1 MSFTSD
7 EVNYL
12 IYRYL
17 AESGFVHSA
26 YLFGLESHIAHTSI
40 NGNIV
45 PPGALLSL
53 MQKGL
58 YYTEAELCIGDDGQE
73 RTCENLS
80 LIDAVVPEIV
90 ETRRRELHQQQQQQS
105 STSSSSST
113 GPTVKTDSKSSSRTH
128 IHSSTPNEKDRSPM
142 HPVTNTSPQS
152 THPTITDR
160 SNIDSSSVNGGI
172 NHSNSSS
179 ADPTSMSLKMFNTP
193 LPGHSHSPASTHSHY
208 SHTHPPSSSSH
219 TNTHQSSTNAGNYPA
234 IPNGNDNSSLSS
246 YSNSTNHIAIPKHEP
261 MDYETVNNSHH
272 HSHYSGNST
281 SNSLPTLPGSL
292 NNTNNAMVNG
302 SVEIPP
308 NRVTVLRG
316 HESEVFIC
324 AWNPTH
330 DLLASGSG
338 DSTAR
343 IWNLQ
348 GTREPEMVLR
358 HCIRRGDTQVPSNK
372 DVTSLDWN
380 PSGTQ
385 LATGSYDGYARIWSS
400 DGNLASTLGQHK
412 GPIFALKWN
421 KKGNY
426 ILSAGVDR
434 TTIIWDANSGH
445 CEQQFAFHT
454 APALD
459 VDWQSDITFAS
470 CSTDQKIH
478 VCRLGEQRP
487 LKTFHG
493 HQNEVNA
500 IKWDPQGRLLA
511 SCSDDMSLKIWNMT
525 KDTPV
530 HNLQAHNK
538 EIYTIKWS
546 PTGPGTM
553 NPNANLLLASASFDS
568 TVRLWDVERGTCQ
581 STLVKHTE
589 PVYSVSFSPD
599 GRLLATG
606 SFDKA
611 IYIWDIARGEI
622 VHSYRGTGGIFE
634 VCWNSRGT
642 RVGASAS
649 DGTVCVLDLRK

>member
-17 AESGFVHSA
+17 SESGFAHSS
-26 YLFGLESHIAHTSI
+26 YLFGLESHIVQTSI
-40 NGNIV
+40 NANLV

-53 MQKGL
+53 IQKGL
-58 YYTEAELCIGDDGQE
+58 YYTEAELSIGDDGQE
-73 RTCENLS
+73 RPCDSLS

-90 ETRRRELHQQQQQQS
+90 ENRRKELQQQIQQQQQQQQQQAPPPQQQQQQQQQS
-105 STSSSSST
+105 SSTTSSSSM
-113 GPTVKTDSKSSSRTH
+113 KNENNKLSSR
-128 IHSSTPNEKDRSPM
+128 INANASTNNDKDISPNH
-142 HPVTNTSPQS
+142 HPSNTSPPSSHPS
-152 THPTITDR
+152 TSER
-160 SNIDSSSVNGGI
+160 SAMDTLSINTTTSNGGT
-172 NHSNSSS
+172 NYGHSNSSS
-179 ADPTSMSLKMFNTP
+179 
-193 LPGHSHSPASTHSHY
+193 
-208 SHTHPPSSSSH
+208 
-219 TNTHQSSTNAGNYPA
+219 
-234 IPNGNDNSSLSS
+234 
-246 YSNSTNHIAIPKHEP
+246 
-261 MDYETVNNSHH
+261 NNPSHH
-272 HSHYSGNST
+272 HSHHSSSHNNPLQSSSGNTQGNYSQMSNGNEPSNT
-281 SNSLPTLPGSL
+281 SSSLAQMTVPKREPMEYETSANMHSHYARNATPTSLSMSNNSS
-292 NNTNNAMVNG
+292 TNNLMMNG
-302 SVEIPP
+302 SVEIPQ

-348 GTREPEMVLR
+348 GGREPEMILR

-380 PSGTQ
+380 PAGTQ

-400 DGNLASTLGQHK
+400 DGNLVSTLGQHK

-459 VDWQSDITFAS
+459 VDWQSDNTFAS

-478 VCRLGEQRP
+478 VCRLGENRP
-487 LKTFHG
+487 VKTFHG

-500 IKWDPQGRLLA
+500 IKWDPQGRFLA
-511 SCSDDMSLKIWNMT
+511 SCSDDMTLKIWTMT
-525 KDTPV
+525 KESPV

-553 NPNANLLLASASFDS
+553 NPNATLLLASASFDS
-568 TVRLWDVERGTCQ
+568 TVRLWDVERGVCQ
-581 STLVKHTE
+581 NTLVKHSE
-589 PVYSVSFSPD
+589 PVYSVAFSPD

-622 VHSYRGTGGIFE
+622 IHSYRGTGGIFE

-649 DGTVCVLDLRK
+649 DGTVCVLDLRR

>member
-17 AESGFVHSA
+17 SESGFVHSS
-26 YLFGLESHIAHTSI
+26 YLFGLESHIVQTSI
-40 NGNIV
+40 NANIV

-53 MQKGL
+53 IQKGL
-58 YYTEAELCIGDDGQE
+58 YYTEAELSIGDDGQD
-73 RTCENLS
+73 RTCDSLS

-90 ETRRRELHQQQQQQS
+90 ENRRKELQQQS
-105 STSSSSST
+105 SSSGTS
-113 GPTVKTDSKSSSRTH
+113 VKNETKLSSRIPTTTTTTTTATTVSN
-128 IHSSTPNEKDRSPM
+128 INDKDISPM
-142 HPVTNTSPQS
+142 HQPTNTSPQS
-152 THPTITDR
+152 TNQNMSDRTMDTPTT
-160 SNIDSSSVNGGI
+160 SNGGNNYGHTHSSS
-172 NHSNSSS
+172 
-179 ADPTSMSLKMFNTP
+179 
-193 LPGHSHSPASTHSHY
+193 
-208 SHTHPPSSSSH
+208 SSSSH
-219 TNTHQSSTNAGNYPA
+219 SNALQSCTPGNYA
-234 IPNGNDNSSLSS
+234 QMLNGNDNTTHSS
-246 YSNSTNHIAIPKHEP
+246 YANNTNHIAVPKHEP
-261 MDYETVNNSHH
+261 MEYETSNNTHH
-272 HSHYSGNST
+272 HHPHYPGNST
-281 SNSLPTLPGSL
+281 PNSLSVQTGSS
-292 NNTNNAMVNG
+292 NTNINLTING
-302 SVEIPP
+302 SVEIPQS
-308 NRVTVLRG
+308 RVTVLRG

-348 GTREPEMVLR
+348 GTREPEIVLR

-400 DGNLASTLGQHK
+400 DGNLVSTLGQHK

-421 KKGNY
+421 KKGNF

-445 CEQQFAFHT
+445 CEQQFSFHT

-459 VDWQSDITFAS
+459 VDWQSDTTFAS

-478 VCRLGEQRP
+478 VCRLGELRAI
-487 LKTFHG
+487 KTFHG

-511 SCSDDMSLKIWNMT
+511 SCSDDMTLKIWSMS
-525 KDTPV
+525 KETPV

-553 NPNANLLLASASFDS
+553 NPNATLLLASASFDS
-568 TVRLWDVERGTCQ
+568 TVRLWDVERGVCQ
-581 STLVKHTE
+581 NILVKHSE
-589 PVYSVSFSPD
+589 PVYSVAFSPD

>member
-1 MSFTSD
+1 MDYETS
-7 EVNYL
+7 N
-12 IYRYL
+12 
-17 AESGFVHSA
+17 
-26 YLFGLESHIAHTSI
+26 
-40 NGNIV
+40 
-45 PPGALLSL
+45 
-53 MQKGL
+53 
-58 YYTEAELCIGDDGQE
+58 
-73 RTCENLS
+73 
-80 LIDAVVPEIV
+80 
-90 ETRRRELHQQQQQQS
+90 
-105 STSSSSST
+105 STHHH
-113 GPTVKTDSKSSSRTH
+113 PHPHYARN
-128 IHSSTPNEKDRSPM
+128 STPN
-142 HPVTNTSPQS
+142 
-152 THPTITDR
+152 
-160 SNIDSSSVNGGI
+160 
-172 NHSNSSS
+172 
-179 ADPTSMSLKMFNTP
+179 
-193 LPGHSHSPASTHSHY
+193 
-208 SHTHPPSSSSH
+208 
-219 TNTHQSSTNAGNYPA
+219 
-234 IPNGNDNSSLSS
+234 SLSIQTGS
-246 YSNSTNHIAIPKHEP
+246 SNTNSNSTNSI
-261 MDYETVNNSHH
+261 
-272 HSHYSGNST
+272 
-281 SNSLPTLPGSL
+281 
-292 NNTNNAMVNG
+292 VNG
-302 SVEIPP
+302 SVEIPS

-330 DLLASGSG
+330 DILASGSG

-348 GTREPEMVLR
+348 GTREPEIVLR

-459 VDWQSDITFAS
+459 VDWQSDTTFAS

-478 VCRLGEQRP
+478 VCRLGETRP
-487 LKTFHG
+487 VKTFHG

-511 SCSDDMSLKIWNMT
+511 SCSDDMTLKIWNMV

-553 NPNANLLLASASFDS
+553 NPNATLLLASASFDS
-568 TVRLWDVERGTCQ
+568 TVRLWDVDRGVCQ
-581 STLVKHTE
+581 NTLVKHSE
-589 PVYSVSFSPD
+589 PVYSVAFSPD

-611 IYIWDIARGEI
+611 IYIWDIAVRERISSFVFIFFKFLFSIFSVQKLFI
-622 VHSYRGTGGIFE
+622 VIEAQVAYLKC
-634 VCWNSRGT
+634 V
-642 RVGASAS
+642 
-649 DGTVCVLDLRK
+649 GTVEILALVQVLPTEQYVEMNQYLQLNLILSVFF

>member
-1 MSFTSD
+1 MD
-7 EVNYL
+7 Y
-12 IYRYL
+12 
-17 AESGFVHSA
+17 
-26 YLFGLESHIAHTSI
+26 
-40 NGNIV
+40 
-45 PPGALLSL
+45 
-53 MQKGL
+53 
-58 YYTEAELCIGDDGQE
+58 
-73 RTCENLS
+73 
-80 LIDAVVPEIV
+80 
-90 ETRRRELHQQQQQQS
+90 ET
-105 STSSSSST
+105 
-113 GPTVKTDSKSSSRTH
+113 
-128 IHSSTPNEKDRSPM
+128 
-142 HPVTNTSPQS
+142 
-152 THPTITDR
+152 
-160 SNIDSSSVNGGI
+160 
-172 NHSNSSS
+172 SNSSH
-179 ADPTSMSLKMFNTP
+179 P
-193 LPGHSHSPASTHSHY
+193 HSHY
-208 SHTHPPSSSSH
+208 SRNPTP
-219 TNTHQSSTNAGNYPA
+219 
-234 IPNGNDNSSLSS
+234 
-246 YSNSTNHIAIPKHEP
+246 
-261 MDYETVNNSHH
+261 
-272 HSHYSGNST
+272 
-281 SNSLPTLPGSL
+281 NSLAVQTGSSM
-292 NNTNNAMVNG
+292 NNAMMNG
-302 SVEIPP
+302 SVDIPP

-324 AWNPTH
+324 AWNPAH

-348 GTREPEMVLR
+348 GTHEPEMILR

-380 PSGTQ
+380 PSGSQ

-434 TTIIWDANSGH
+434 TTIIWDANTGH

-459 VDWQSDITFAS
+459 VDWQSDTTFAS

-478 VCRLGEQRP
+478 VCRLNESRP
-487 LKTFHG
+487 IKTFHG

-511 SCSDDMSLKIWNMT
+511 SCSDDMTLKIWTMS

-553 NPNANLLLASASFDS
+553 NPNATLLLASASFDS
-568 TVRLWDVERGTCQ
+568 TVRLWDVERGVCQ
-581 STLVKHTE
+581 STLVKHSE
-589 PVYSVSFSPD
+589 PVYSVAFSPD

-611 IYIWDIARGEI
+611 IHIWDIARSEI

>member
-17 AESGFVHSA
+17 SESGFVHSA

-53 MQKGL
+53 IQKGL
-58 YYTEAELCIGDDGQE
+58 YYTEAELSIGDDGQE
-73 RTCENLS
+73 RTFDNLS

-90 ETRRRELHQQQQQQS
+90 ENRRKELQQQQQQQQS
-105 STSSSSST
+105 SSTTGTSVKNETKSST
-113 GPTVKTDSKSSSRTH
+113 R
-128 IHSSTPNEKDRSPM
+128 STTITSNINDKDRSPIQQL
-142 HPVTNTSPQS
+142 TNTSPQS
-152 THPTITDR
+152 TNQTIPDR
-160 SNIDSSSVNGGI
+160 SNIDSSGMNGGI
-172 NHSNSSS
+172 NYQNSSTIEQGS
-179 ADPTSMSLKMFNTP
+179 SSSSLKSFNPT
-193 LPGHSHSPASTHSHY
+193 LTGRSHSPATAQSHY
-208 SHTHPPSSSSH
+208 SHNHPPSSSH
-219 TNTHQSSTNAGNYPA
+219 MNTLQSSASAGNFSQMS
-234 IPNGNDNSSLSS
+234 NGSDNNSHMS
-246 YSNSTNHIAIPKHEP
+246 YNNSTNHIAVPKPEP
-261 MDYETVNNSHH
+261 MDFE
-272 HSHYSGNST
+272 T
-281 SNSLPTLPGSL
+281 SNSIHHHPNYSRNPTPNSLSVQSGSSNSHNL
-292 NNTNNAMVNG
+292 MTNGTVD
-302 SVEIPP
+302 IPP

-348 GTREPEMVLR
+348 GTREPEMILR

-478 VCRLGEQRP
+478 VCRLGETRP
-487 LKTFHG
+487 VKTFHG

-511 SCSDDMSLKIWNMT
+511 SCSDDMTLKIWAMT

-553 NPNANLLLASASFDS
+553 NPNATLLLASASFDS
-568 TVRLWDVERGTCQ
+568 TVRLWDVERGLCQ
-581 STLVKHTE
+581 STLVKHSE
-589 PVYSVSFSPD
+589 PVYSVAFSPD

-611 IYIWDIARGEI
+611 IHIWDIARGEI

>member
-1 MSFTSD
+1 MDPS
-7 EVNYL
+7 
-12 IYRYL
+12 
-17 AESGFVHSA
+17 
-26 YLFGLESHIAHTSI
+26 SI
-40 NGNIV
+40 NG
-45 PPGALLSL
+45 G
-53 MQKGL
+53 
-58 YYTEAELCIGDDGQE
+58 
-73 RTCENLS
+73 
-80 LIDAVVPEIV
+80 
-90 ETRRRELHQQQQQQS
+90 
-105 STSSSSST
+105 
-113 GPTVKTDSKSSSRTH
+113 
-128 IHSSTPNEKDRSPM
+128 
-142 HPVTNTSPQS
+142 
-152 THPTITDR
+152 ITYP
-160 SNIDSSSVNGGI
+160 
-172 NHSNSSS
+172 NSSS
-179 ADPTSMSLKMFNTP
+179 LEHGSSSLRSLNSSLT
-193 LPGHSHSPASTHSHY
+193 GHSSATAQSHY
-208 SHTHPPSSSSH
+208 SHNHPLLSSH
-219 TNTHQSSTNAGNYPA
+219 TNTHQSALSTGNYPP
-234 IPNGNDNSSLSS
+234 ISNGNDNNTHLS

-261 MDYETVNNSHH
+261 MDYETSNSSHH
-272 HSHYSGNST
+272 HSHYPGNST
-281 SNSLPTLPGSL
+281 SNSLTVPSGSL
-292 NNTNNAMVNG
+292 NNNNNSNNNNNLMMNG

-348 GTREPEMVLR
+348 GSREPEMVLR

-445 CEQQFAFHT
+445 CEQQFAHHT

-478 VCRLGEQRP
+478 VCRLGESRP
-487 LKTFHG
+487 VKTFHG

-511 SCSDDMSLKIWNMT
+511 SCSDDMTLKIWTMT

-530 HNLQAHNK
+530 HNLQAHSK

-553 NPNANLLLASASFDS
+553 NPNATLLLASASFDS
-568 TVRLWDVERGTCQ
+568 TVRLWDVERGICQ
-581 STLVKHTE
+581 STLVKHSE

>member
-17 AESGFVHSA
+17 SESGFVHSA
-26 YLFGLESHIAHTSI
+26 YLFGLESHITHTSI
-40 NGNIV
+40 NGNVV

-53 MQKGL
+53 IQKGL
-58 YYTEAELCIGDDGQE
+58 YYTEAELSIGDDGQE
-73 RTCENLS
+73 RPCDTLS
-80 LIDAVVPEIV
+80 LIDAVVPDFIEN
-90 ETRRRELHQQQQQQS
+90 RRKELQQQLANVAKTEAKASSRSTTAPTTTSTSMNTS
-105 STSSSSST
+105 STTTSSN
-113 GPTVKTDSKSSSRTH
+113 H
-128 IHSSTPNEKDRSPM
+128 EKERSPIRRA
-142 HPVTNTSPQS
+142 TT
-152 THPTITDR
+152 PTT
-160 SNIDSSSVNGGI
+160 
-172 NHSNSSS
+172 
-179 ADPTSMSLKMFNTP
+179 
-193 LPGHSHSPASTHSHY
+193 GH
-208 SHTHPPSSSSH
+208 HPPSSHASMTIDQLSLSSSNGASAEYASSGRSGH
-219 TNTHQSSTNAGNYPA
+219 PHYHPPTNPSQMA
-234 IPNGNDNSSLSS
+234 NGNEMHPS
-246 YSNSTNHIAIPKHEP
+246 YSNSTNHITVAKDEP
-261 MDYETVNNSHH
+261 MEYEGGSSSHLH
-272 HSHYSGNST
+272 PSYSRNPST
-281 SNSLPTLPGSL
+281 PTSLPISAGLSNSSMMT
-292 NNTNNAMVNG
+292 NG
-302 SVEIPP
+302 SIEIPS

-324 AWNPTH
+324 AWNPVH

-348 GTREPEMVLR
+348 GSREPEMVLR

-400 DGNLASTLGQHK
+400 DGNLANTLGQHK

-445 CEQQFAFHT
+445 CEQQFTFHT

-478 VCRLGEQRP
+478 VCRLGESRP
-487 LKTFHG
+487 IKTFHG

-500 IKWDPQGRLLA
+500 IKWCPRGQLLA
-511 SCSDDMSLKIWNMT
+511 SCSDDMTLKIWKMSQE
-525 KDTPV
+525 TPV

-553 NPNANLLLASASFDS
+553 NPNATLFLASASFDS
-568 TVRLWDVERGTCQ
+568 TVRLWDVERGVSQ
-581 STLVKHTE
+581 MTLSKHSE
-589 PVYSVSFSPD
+589 PVYSVAFSPD

-611 IYIWDIARGEI
+611 IYIWDLTRGEI
-622 VHSYRGTGGIFE
+622 VHSYRGSGGIFE

-642 RVGASAS
+642 RVAASAS